1 MFRIFRYPPSP
12 HLRSPLPFPFC
23 RGADAESKSYQCSGV
38 ITQLGETTLEI
49 TELPI
54 RKWTQDY
61 KEWLETLIKPEDKN
75 EAPLLLDYKEAHTDQ
90 KVWMDRAVSR
100 CVGGGDG
107 GRELNERRSGP

>member
-1 MFRIFRYPPSP
+1 MSLLHVPS
-12 HLRSPLPFPFC
+12 L

-75 EAPLLLDYKEAHTDQ
+75 EAPLLVDYKEAHTDQ
-90 KVWMDRAVSR
+90 KVWMGIRQ
-100 CVGGGDG
+100 CMCGGGDDSGMKFG
-107 GRELNERRSGP
+107 GP